1 MNIFDKIKEVIS
13 KMLGKKEV
21 SQAIGVSVSISGK
34 MKNALSLWC
43 DMYEN
48 DAPWLSDSVR
58 SKNLAAAISAELAR
72 LVTLEFTSELSGGK
86 RAEFLS
92 GEYDRIISESR
103 VFTEYACAKG
113 GLMLKPYISAGK
125 IVTAFVQADSFFP
138 TAFDSSGNITGGV
151 FADRKTKGSRYYT
164 RLEYHDFSPVGYVIR
179 NYAFVSDNSDSIGR
193 RISLTDV
200 PEWADLQ
207 EEVSIGN
214 AKRPLF
220 SYFKMPGANNI
231 DSGSPLGVS
240 VFARA
245 VDSIKQADEQYS
257 RLLWEFEGSELAVHV
272 DETVL
277 ELSGNGKA
285 SLPKLNKRLYR
296 GLSYEGGAQMEV
308 FSPAIREQSLL
319 NGLDAIL
326 RDVEYL
332 SGLAYGTL
340 SKMDDTAKTATEIKA
355 SRQRSYST
363 VSAIQKALKTA
374 LENHLEAMEMLCDI
388 YSLAPRDKIEQSI
401 DFGDS
406 LITDNEYEQKVWLQE
421 VSAGLM
427 SPVEY
432 RMKRYGETEEQAKA
446 ALPNSFGDDE

>member
-1 MNIFDKIKEVIS
+1 
-13 KMLGKKEV
+13 
-21 SQAIGVSVSISGK
+21 
-34 MKNALSLWC
+34 
-43 DMYEN
+43 
-48 DAPWLSDSVR
+48 
-58 SKNLAAAISAELAR
+58 
-72 LVTLEFTSELSGGK
+72 
-86 RAEFLS
+86 
-92 GEYDRIISESR
+92 
-103 VFTEYACAKG
+103 
-113 GLMLKPYISAGK
+113 MLKPYISAGK

-138 TAFDSSGNITGGV
+138 TAFDSSGNITGCV

-257 RLLWEFEGSELAVHV
+257 RILWEYKGSELAVHV
-272 DETVL
+272 DETML
-277 ELSGNGKA
+277 ELNDGKA
-285 SLPKLNKRLYR
+285 SLPKLDRRLYR
-296 GLSYEGGAQMEV
+296 GLSMDSGSQIEI
-308 FSPAIREQSLL
+308 FSPEIRDTSLF
-319 NGLDAIL
+319 NGLDALL
-326 RDVEYL
+326 RDIEFL

-340 SKMDDTAKTATEIKA
+340 SRMQETAKTATEIKA
-355 SRQRSYST
+355 ARQRSYST
-363 VSAIQKALKTA
+363 VSAIQRALKTA

-388 YSLAPRDKIEQSI
+388 YSLAPRDKVEQSI

-406 LITDNEYEQKVWLQE
+406 LIVDNEYEQKVWLQE

>member
-1 MNIFDKIKEVIS
+1 MNIFNKIKEVIS
-13 KMLGKKEV
+13 RMLGKKEV
-21 SQAIGVSVSISGK
+21 SQAIGVSVNVSDK
-34 MKNALSLWC
+34 MKNALKLWC

-58 SKNLAAAISAELAR
+58 SKNLAAAVSAELAR
-72 LVTLEFTSELSGGK
+72 LVTLEFHSELSGGK

-92 GEYDRIISESR
+92 GEYDRIISESS

-125 IVTAFVQADSFFP
+125 IVTAFVQADCFFP
-138 TAFDSSGNITGGV
+138 TAFDSSGNITGCV

-164 RLEYHDFSPVGYVIR
+164 RLEYHDFSPVGYSIQ
-179 NYAFVSDNSDSIGR
+179 NFAFVSDNSDYMGR

-257 RLLWEFEGSELAVHV
+257 RILWEYKGSELAVHV
-272 DETVL
+272 DETML
-277 ELSGNGKA
+277 ELNDGKA
-285 SLPKLNKRLYR
+285 SLPKLDKRLYR
-296 GLSYEGGAQMEV
+296 GLSMDSGSQIEI
-308 FSPAIREQSLL
+308 FSPEIRDASLF
-319 NGLDAIL
+319 NGLDALL
-326 RDVEYL
+326 RDIEFL

-340 SKMDDTAKTATEIKA
+340 SRMQETAKTATEIKA
-355 SRQRSYST
+355 ARQRSYST
-363 VSAIQKALKTA
+363 VSAIQNALKTA
-374 LENHLEAMEMLCDI
+374 LKNHLEAMEMLCDI
-388 YSLAPRDKIEQSI
+388 YSLAPRDKVEQAV

-406 LITDNEYEQKVWLQE
+406 LIVDNEYEQKVWLQE
-421 VSAGLM
+421 VSAGIM

-446 ALPNSFGDDE
+446 ALPNSFEGDE

>member
-1 MNIFDKIKEVIS
+1 MNIFEKIKEVII

-21 SQAIGVSVSISGK
+21 SQAIGVSVNVSDK
-34 MKNALSLWC
+34 MKNALKLWC

-58 SKNLAAAISAELAR
+58 SKNLAAAVSAELAR
-72 LVTLEFTSELSGGK
+72 LATLEFHSELSGGK

-138 TAFDSSGNITGGV
+138 VAFDSSGNITGCV

-164 RLEYHDFSPVGYVIR
+164 RLEYHDFSPVGYSIQ
-179 NYAFVSDNSDSIGR
+179 NFAFVSDNSDSIGR

-220 SYFKMPGANNI
+220 SYFKMPGANSI

-245 VDSIKQADEQYS
+245 VDSIRQADIQYS

-296 GLSYEGGAQMEV
+296 GLSYEGGVQMEV

-363 VSAIQKALKTA
+363 VSAIQRALKTA

-388 YSLAPRDKIEQSI
+388 YSLAPRDKVEQSI

-446 ALPNSFGDDE
+446 ALPNSFEGDE